1 MSPNFLKQHV
11 IPIFTKAVFAWNY
24 RTNPTS
30 LQPQE
35 EGKKKGYVHSEHSLL
50 SPKPNS
56 LLFFFNHWFHVSVSH
71 FLMHPLRPL
80 SWIIKIKLTMERFE
94 GILPSC
100 RAQGKLP
107 ERYSTGKGIEKGVGL
122 DMRRWRERYAGYLKR
137 MIGRPCWKIGW
148 VTESDPE
155 SLKFQA
161 KAVRIFILPRNHYKF
176 YSRGTAWLDLYF
188 RMT

>member
-1 MSPNFLKQHV
+1 MK
-11 IPIFTKAVFAWNY
+11 IIEPILPHY
-24 RTNPTS
+24 S
-30 LQPQE
+30 H
-35 EGKKKGYVHSEHSLL
+35 KKKIKRKGMCTMNIACCLL
-50 SPKPNS
+50 NQI
-56 LLFFFNHWFHVSVSH
+56 LLLIFNHWFHVSVSH
-71 FLMHPLRPL
+71 FFMHPLRPL
-80 SWIIKIKLTMERFE
+80 SCIIKIKLTMERFE

-122 DMRRWRERYAGYLKR
+122 DMRRWRERYEGYLKR

-148 VTESDPE
+148 VTESELE
-155 SLKFQA
+155 SLEFQA
-161 KAVRIFILPRNHYKF
+161 KAVRIFILPRNHYRF